1 MGRVATMMLQGR
13 LSRTLGRL
21 RGIAWV
27 GLACSLCLI
36 NPAGSS
42 AQEPATPVPAP
53 FPTPVPAPFP
63 TPVPPTFPTPV
74 PTDPPVA
81 APATDPADWAEE
93 YLQDPLADVA
103 EPTLEQLR
111 VSLADPELRRRVVR
125 EHFPRAQQLSEE
137 DRLTFL
143 REALASETFAVRQ
156 QAAIQLQRSGLL
168 NQYLSELLR
177 GLAIDPDPEI
187 REIGILGM
195 EGLVAIEQP
204 DDEAY
209 IASLIEALAS
219 DSQTLKD
226 AASAQLTGIGAAAMP
241 QLLDELGGDAERAAA
256 AARVLVAIAQAG
268 DHPAPAF
275 APAPEM
281 SPEFAPEMAPEL
293 APTPFPESAPRP
305 RPGASIPRP
314 DAPAGSLPEI
324 FEKLDWQRPGGLQ
337 KPSIMRAPAPKSAA
351 SREPVPPPQTFE
363 SPQVRGVDPTQPT
376 TVRVYYGTNR
386 EILDETP
393 QVSFFQIA
401 SHVAIIAMAAV
412 AAWLAFPFF
421 RREDSDPDAAPSR
434 KGLMRQILGAVALAV
449 LAYFWSIPLLSE
461 AYRARY
467 AERQGVVFGPRRSAD
482 GEKHYG
488 FCDVSIPPTHVVG
501 EVETPTLGREDEEEH
516 VILKRAELLAEE
528 AFFAELRRVLETFD
542 EPRGCFVFVHGYN
555 VSFDAAAKRTAQI
568 YYDLQF
574 QGLPI
579 FYSWPSRA
587 SFRHYFSD
595 RNEVQFSRQLIK
607 EFLLDVVERSGAERV
622 HVIAHSMGA
631 DAVAGAIASM
641 DSKQELF
648 DQIILAAPDIDAD
661 VFLKQVVPRLSEL
674 SKRTTL
680 YCSRNDWALQASY
693 HFNDSWR
700 AGDSS
705 RGLLVAQGLDTIDA
719 SSIDTELL
727 GHSYYG
733 NCVDILKDVGQ
744 LFLNNPEPA
753 DRNLVNVPRQTEV
766 PAWTFPR
773 LLEEFDTPR

>member
-1 MGRVATMMLQGR
+1 MPR
-13 LSRTLGRL
+13 RL

-27 GLACSLCLI
+27 GLACSLCLVGL
-36 NPAGSS
+36 ADLS
-42 AQEPATPVPAP
+42 AQEPATPAPAPFPTPALQP
-53 FPTPVPAPFP
+53 FPTPVPAA
-63 TPVPPTFPTPV
+63 
-74 PTDPPVA
+74 PPVA
-81 APATDPADWAEE
+81 APADAPADWAEE

-111 VSLADPELRRRVVR
+111 ASLADPELRQRVVR
-125 EHFPRAQQLSEE
+125 EHFPRAQQLSEA
-137 DRLTFL
+137 DRLAFL

-168 NQYLSELLR
+168 NQFLSELLR
-177 GLAIDPDPEI
+177 ELAIDTDPAR
-187 REIGILGM
+187 REIGILAM
-195 EGLVAIEQP
+195 EGMFGVEQP

-209 IASLIEALAS
+209 IESLIEALAS
-219 DSQTLKD
+219 DSQPLKD
-226 AASAQLTGIGAAAMP
+226 AAIAQLTGIGAAAIP
-241 QLLDELGGDAERAAA
+241 QLLDELGGDSQRATA
-256 AARVLVAIAQAG
+256 AARVLVAIAQAA
-268 DHPAPAF
+268 APLAPTF
-275 APAPEM
+275 APAPAM
-281 SPEFAPEMAPEL
+281 VPEFAPEMAPEL
-293 APTPFPESAPRP
+293 SPTPFPESAVIP
-305 RPGASIPRP
+305 RPGASYSPP
-314 DAPAGSLPEI
+314 DAPPGSLPD
-324 FEKLDWQRPGGLQ
+324 FFDRLDRQRSGGLRS
-337 KPSIMRAPAPKSAA
+337 PSAMRAPAPKSAA
-351 SREPVPPPQTFE
+351 SREPAPAPPTFE
-363 SPQVRGVDPTQPT
+363 SPLVRGVDPTEPT

-393 QVSFFQIA
+393 QVGFFEIA
-401 SHVAIIAMAAV
+401 SHVAIVSMAAV

-421 RREDSDPDAAPSR
+421 RREDTDPEAAPSR
-434 KGLMRQILGAVALAV
+434 KGLLRQIVGALALAV
-449 LAYFWSIPLLSE
+449 LAYFWSVPLLSE

-482 GEKHYG
+482 GGKHYG

-528 AFFAELRRVLETFD
+528 AFFAELRKVLESFD

-607 EFLLDVVERSGAERV
+607 EFLLDVVERSGAQRV

-733 NCVDILKDVGQ
+733 NCIDILKDVGE
-744 LFLNNPEPA
+744 LFLHNPEPA
-753 DRNLVNVPRQTEV
+753 DRNLVNVPQQTEV

-773 LLEEFDTPR
+773 LLKEFDTPR